1 MLVQLFTMVCFKCK
15 STDKG
20 KPEITLKKNG
30 TMVTVHQHCARCGQ
44 DAFVWQSQPLV
55 HGKFPAGNMIL
66 SFAILMSGVPISK
79 TLLLFRH
86 IRMCVYTARAYYK
99 QQKNFI
105 FPLVVYYW
113 ETYRNELM
121 RQLKDMKD
129 VIWAGDARFDSMGH
143 SAKYGVYTMLSTTI
157 MKIVHFEIVQVMF

>member
-44 DAFVWQSQPLV
+44 GQDAFVWQSQPLV

-79 TLLLFRH
+79 TLLLFCH

-121 RQLKDMKD
+121 QQLKDVKD
-129 VIWAGDARFDSMGH
+129 VIWAGDARFDSLRVTQPNMVFTRCY
-143 SAKYGVYTMLSTTI
+143 AQLS
-157 MKIVHFEIVQVMF
+157 

>member
-1 MLVQLFTMVCFKCK
+1 
-15 STDKG
+15 
-20 KPEITLKKNG
+20 
-30 TMVTVHQHCARCGQ
+30 
-44 DAFVWQSQPLV
+44 
-55 HGKFPAGNMIL
+55 MIL

-79 TLLLFRH
+79 TLLLFCH

-121 RQLKDMKD
+121 QQLKDVKD
-129 VIWAGDARFDSMGH
+129 VIWAGDARFDSLRVTQPNMVFTRCY
-143 SAKYGVYTMLSTTI
+143 AQLS
-157 MKIVHFEIVQVMF
+157 